1 MVKGEALLFLAG
13 HFFSKYPFSS
23 SRTDTAEKI
32 LKEASPIAITGFSN
46 VLINVPCVYRGFFIY
61 SLFPLKARLTPMRL
75 FFLVITNTSVGICS
89 WRVRSFAVVLL
100 IGNRKCCTKQMKK
113 KMVVLFPHPSSLLHA
128 KTNACEDTGIGG

>member
-61 SLFPLKARLTPMRL
+61 PCPLKGRLRAAILLFLSSFTRHGFFPSPYLCLHKHL
-75 FFLVITNTSVGICS
+75 FFAL
-89 WRVRSFAVVLL
+89 
-100 IGNRKCCTKQMKK
+100 
-113 KMVVLFPHPSSLLHA
+113 
-128 KTNACEDTGIGG
+128 